1 VETISFYKLRFRT
14 GSAISAALVLLAA
27 CDSIP
32 SDPIVGEPTIVGD
45 ITMVDSSGS
54 RLRVLVEENVE
65 VQQPTEPGGS
75 KMWFTIWEST
85 DVFDSRGV
93 AVTRASGQSLLLG
106 LRVEGLAD
114 GLILDSYPQ
123 QADAETIVIID

>member
-1 VETISFYKLRFRT
+1 
-14 GSAISAALVLLAA
+14 
-27 CDSIP
+27 
-32 SDPIVGEPTIVGD
+32 
-45 ITMVDSSGS
+45 MVDSSGS